1 MVKNKVVR
9 NEIVKDKKATR
20 REIFGF
26 MMFDFAN
33 SSYTTIIITAVFN
46 AYFVSVVV
54 NQANKGEL
62 LWAITLSISYFLVMI
77 FGPVLG
83 AIADYSSTKKRFL
96 FISYLLCI
104 VFTALLF
111 FVRPGYIIPGMVF
124 VIISNIGYSASENF
138 VSSFL
143 PDIADEENIGR
154 ISGYAWSFGYVGGL
168 TALAICLMLIL
179 FYHPGEDVN
188 IPVRLTNLVTAF
200 FFGSAAIP
208 TFLWVRERR
217 RGDMLSRKRNYFK
230 VAFQRLS
237 HTFQNIRA
245 FKELV
250 KLLISMFFFY
260 SGIAVVI
267 SFAAIYAQKELGF
280 TPGMSV
286 LLIIVV
292 NITAAL
298 GAFLFGFL
306 NDRIGLKKCILIT
319 LFIWIG
325 TVTAAYFIREA
336 KPFWVIANLAGI
348 AMGSSQSSARAMVG
362 IFSPKSKSAEF
373 FGFWGFS
380 GKFSA
385 IMGILSFGIM
395 SYIFSS
401 NRFAILSTLF
411 YFLIG
416 VLIML
421 FVSEKVG
428 REAALNYVD
437 EV

>member
-1 MVKNKVVR
+1 MVKGKMS
-9 NEIVKDKKATR
+9 KDKRADR

-46 AYFVSVVV
+46 AYFVRVVV
-54 NQANKGEL
+54 NQANRGEL

-96 FISYLLCI
+96 LVSYLLCV

-111 FVRPGYIIPGMVF
+111 FIKPGYIIYAMIF

-168 TALAICLMLIL
+168 IALAICLILIL
-179 FYHPGEDVN
+179 FYHTEGDVN

-200 FFGSAAIP
+200 FFGTAAIP
-208 TFLWVRERR
+208 TFLWVRESRR
-217 RGDMLSRKRNYFK
+217 YSIPSRTGSYFGI
-230 VAFQRLS
+230 AFQRLT

-250 KLLISMFFFY
+250 KLLLSMFFFY

-306 NDRIGLKKCILIT
+306 NDLIGLKRCILIT
-319 LFIWIG
+319 LLIWIG

-336 KPFWVIANLAGI
+336 KAFWVIANIAGI

-380 GKFSA
+380 GKLSA

-401 NRFAILSTLF
+401 NRFAILSTIF

-416 VLIML
+416 ITIML
-421 FVSEKVG
+421 FVREKGG
-428 REAALNYVD
+428 REAALNFVD

>member
-1 MVKNKVVR
+1 MKDKTR
-9 NEIVKDKKATR
+9 NETAKDKKAAR

-62 LWAITLSISYFLVMI
+62 LWAVTLSISYFLVMI

-83 AIADYSSTKKRFL
+83 AIADYSSAKKRFL

-111 FVRPGYIIPGMVF
+111 FVRPGYIIPGMIF

-143 PDIADEENIGR
+143 PDIANEENIGR
-154 ISGYAWSFGYVGGL
+154 VSGYAWSFGYVGGL
-168 TALAICLMLIL
+168 MALAICLMLIL
-179 FYHPGEDVN
+179 FYHPGGDVN
-188 IPVRLTNLVTAF
+188 ISVRLTNLVTAF
-200 FFGSAAIP
+200 FFGAAAIP

-217 RGDMLSRKRNYFK
+217 RDNLLSRKRSYFR

-245 FKELV
+245 FKELA
-250 KLLISMFFFY
+250 KLLLSMFFFY

-292 NITAAL
+292 NITAAF

-306 NDRIGLKKCILIT
+306 NDYIGLKKCILIT
-319 LFIWIG
+319 LLIWIG

-336 KPFWVIANLAGI
+336 KAFWVIANLAGI

-380 GKFSA
+380 GKLSA

-411 YFLIG
+411 YFLTGMI
-416 VLIML
+416 IML
-421 FVSEKVG
+421 FVSEKGG
-428 REAALNYVD
+428 RKAALNFVD

>member
-1 MVKNKVVR
+1 MS
-9 NEIVKDKKATR
+9 KDKKADR

-46 AYFVSVVV
+46 AYFVRVVV
-54 NQANKGEL
+54 NQANRGEL
-62 LWAITLSISYFLVMI
+62 LWAITLSISYFIVMI

-83 AIADYSSTKKRFL
+83 AIADYSSTKKSFL
-96 FISYLLCI
+96 LVSYLLCV

-111 FVRPGYIIPGMVF
+111 FIKPGYIVPAMIF

-168 TALAICLMLIL
+168 IALAICLIIIL
-179 FYHPGEDVN
+179 FYHTEGDVN

-200 FFGSAAIP
+200 FFGAAAIP

-217 RGDMLSRKRNYFK
+217 RDSIPSRTGSYFSI
-230 VAFQRLS
+230 AFQRLT

-250 KLLISMFFFY
+250 KLLLSMFFFY

-306 NDRIGLKKCILIT
+306 NDLIGLKRCILIT
-319 LFIWIG
+319 LLIWIG

-336 KPFWVIANLAGI
+336 KAFWVIANIAGI

-380 GKFSA
+380 GKLSA

-401 NRFAILSTLF
+401 NRFAILSTIF

-416 VLIML
+416 IIIML
-421 FVSEKVG
+421 FVREKGG

>member
-1 MVKNKVVR
+1 MR
-9 NEIVKDKKATR
+9 DETAKDKRAAR

-62 LWAITLSISYFLVMI
+62 LWAVTLSISYFLVMI

-83 AIADYSSTKKRFL
+83 AIADYSSAKKRFL

-111 FVRPGYIIPGMVF
+111 FVRPGYIIPGMIF

-143 PDIADEENIGR
+143 PDIANEENIGR
-154 ISGYAWSFGYVGGL
+154 VSGYAWSFGYVGGL

-179 FYHPGEDVN
+179 FYHPGGDVN

-200 FFGSAAIP
+200 FFGAAAIP

-217 RGDMLSRKRNYFK
+217 RDNLFLKNRSYFR

-245 FKELV
+245 FKELA
-250 KLLISMFFFY
+250 KLLLSMFFFY

-292 NITAAL
+292 NITAAF

-306 NDRIGLKKCILIT
+306 NDYIGLKKCILIT
-319 LFIWIG
+319 LLIWIG

-336 KPFWVIANLAGI
+336 KAFWFIANLAGI

-380 GKFSA
+380 GKLSA

-416 VLIML
+416 MIIML
-421 FVSEKVG
+421 FVSEKGG
-428 REAALNYVD
+428 REAALNFVD